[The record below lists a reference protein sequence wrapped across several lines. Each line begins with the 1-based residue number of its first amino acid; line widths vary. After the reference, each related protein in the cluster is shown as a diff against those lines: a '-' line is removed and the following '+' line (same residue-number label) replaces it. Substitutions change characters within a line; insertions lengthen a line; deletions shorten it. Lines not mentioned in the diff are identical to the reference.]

1 MKAKNGKAGSA
12 VNPKAPEEAKEAATE
27 KPAETQ
33 KAAARQDAATGTPP
47 GPTQLGSG
55 ASSSGAS
62 SSATQ
67 DQPAETH
74 WIGIELKDEEGNPV
88 ADESFRVKLAD
99 GSIKS
104 GRLDAEGKARIED
117 VPAGKHEI
125 NFPRLHGDDWKAG

>member
-1 MKAKNGKAGSA
+1 MKAKDGKAGSA

-33 KAAARQDAATGTPP
+33 KAAAKQDAAAGSPP
-47 GPTQLGSG
+47 GSTQLG
-55 ASSSGAS
+55 SGAS

-99 GSIKS
+99 GTIRT

-125 NFPRLHGDDWKAG
+125 NFPRVHGDEWKAG